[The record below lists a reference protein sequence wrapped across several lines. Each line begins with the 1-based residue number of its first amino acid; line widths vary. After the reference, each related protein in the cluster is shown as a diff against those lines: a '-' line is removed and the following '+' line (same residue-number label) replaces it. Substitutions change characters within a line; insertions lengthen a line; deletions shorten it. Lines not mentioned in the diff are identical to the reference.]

1 MSYSTMLFDTL
12 QYAKKLT
19 AAGFTM
25 QQAEAQAE
33 GIKELIDDNLT
44 TKQDLKELEFCVKR
58 DLKELELRMTI
69 KFSCIVF
76 SGISVLVILM
86 KLFKL

>member
-1 MSYSTMLFDTL
+1 MSHSTMLFDTL

-19 AAGFTM
+19 AAGFTA

-33 GIKELIDDNLT
+33 VIKELIDDNLA
-44 TKQDLKELEFCVKR
+44 TKQDLKQG
-58 DLKELELRMTI
+58 LKELELRMTI